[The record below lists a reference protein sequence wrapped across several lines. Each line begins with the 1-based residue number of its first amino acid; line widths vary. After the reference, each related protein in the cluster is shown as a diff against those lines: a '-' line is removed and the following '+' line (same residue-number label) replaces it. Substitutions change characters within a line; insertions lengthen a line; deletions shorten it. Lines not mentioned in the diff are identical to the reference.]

1 MAPLAR
7 KKGRAPQEIEMR
19 VLLVATNRYDR
30 VNNRM
35 NAQPMPIG
43 LAYIAGH
50 LDHERHQVKVIDL
63 MFADDY
69 LAEIEQTVREFQP
82 HVVGISLRNLS
93 NHSYL
98 NTQWAL
104 PITKDVIDRI
114 REHSN
119 ATIIVGGPA
128 FSLLPKQCFE
138 FLKPDLGVAG
148 DAGETFAEVCNRI
161 EIGERPVYELPGVVY
176 AQDGGVALNEGL
188 CVSAFASRPRLDDLE
203 MDKYRN
209 AGFGIGVLTKLGSF
223 SYPTP
228 ASTAG
233 MTDADFR
240 VIRPIDEVV
249 DEVKELWEKYQLR
262 KVFFVDNGFNFPLD
276 HAKSLCSA
284 LIEADIGVRWNTCLA
299 SFNCDAEL
307 VRLMRDA
314 GCALVLMGNRGGDP
328 HDGLGSM
335 EEQMEAQ
342 LEVPRL
348 CEEGGLHYTVARTF
362 GEPGETRESV
372 EHKLDFLRRV
382 NPALANLRVGV
393 SIMPG
398 TDVAALALEEGLIS
412 DESELIEPTFYVAE
426 EVRDW
431 IVPYLQEQAAGNP
444 RWNLW

>member
-1 MAPLAR
+1 
-7 KKGRAPQEIEMR
+7 MR

-50 LDHERHQVKVIDL
+50 LDHERHQVKVVDL

-69 LAEIEQTVREFQP
+69 LAEIEQTVREFRP
-82 HVVGISLRNLS
+82 DVVGISLRNLS

-104 PITKDVIDRI
+104 PITKEVVDRI
-114 REHSN
+114 RQHSN
-119 ATIIVGGPA
+119 ATVIVGGPA
-128 FSLLPKQCFE
+128 FSLLPRQCFE

-148 DAGETFAEVCNRI
+148 DAGETFAEVCDRI
-161 EIGERPVYELPGVVY
+161 EHGERSIYELPGLVY
-176 AQDGGVALNEGL
+176 AEDGGVVLNEGL

-233 MTDADFR
+233 MTEADFR

-249 DEVKELWEKYQLR
+249 DEVKELWEKYQLK

-307 VRLMRDA
+307 VRLMKDA

-372 EHKLDFLRRV
+372 EHKLDFLRRI

-398 TDVAALALEEGLIS
+398 SDVAALALEEGIIS
-412 DESELIEPTFYVAE
+412 DESELIEPTFYIAK

-431 IVPYLQEQAAGNP
+431 IVPYLQEQAAGNL

>member
-1 MAPLAR
+1 
-7 KKGRAPQEIEMR
+7 MR
-19 VLLVATNRYDR
+19 VLLVATNRHDR
-30 VNNRM
+30 LNSRM

-50 LDHERHQVKVIDL
+50 LDHDRHQVKVVDL

-69 LAEIEQTVREFQP
+69 LSEIENVVKEFQP

-114 REHSN
+114 RAHSN
-119 ATIIVGGPA
+119 AAIIVGGPA
-128 FSLLPKQCFE
+128 FSLLPTQCFQY
-138 FLKPDLGVAG
+138 LQPDLGVAG
-148 DAGETFAEVCNRI
+148 DAGETFAEICDRI
-161 EIGERPVYELPGVVY
+161 EFGERPVYDLPGVVHS
-176 AQDGGVALNEGL
+176 QGGKVTVNEGL
-188 CVSAFASRPRLDDLE
+188 CVSAFASRPRLEDLE

-233 MTDADFR
+233 MSEADFR
-240 VIRPIDEVV
+240 VIRPIDDVV
-249 DEVKELWEKYQLR
+249 GEVKDLWEKYRLR

-276 HAKSLCSA
+276 HAKSLCSSI
-284 LIEADIGVRWNTCLA
+284 IEADLGIRWNTCLA
-299 SFNCDAEL
+299 SFNCDPEL

-335 EEQMEAQ
+335 EEQIEAQ
-342 LEVPRL
+342 MEVPKM
-348 CEEGGLHYTVARTF
+348 CEEGGLHYTIARTF
-362 GEPGETRESV
+362 GEPGETRDTV
-372 EHKLDFLRRV
+372 EHKLEFLRRI

-393 SIMPG
+393 SVMPG

-412 DESELIEPTFYVAE
+412 DESELIEPTFYIAP

-431 IVPYLQEQAAGNP
+431 IVPYLQEQAATNP

>member
-1 MAPLAR
+1 
-7 KKGRAPQEIEMR
+7 MR

-50 LDHERHQVKVIDL
+50 LDHERHQVKVVDL
-63 MFADDY
+63 MFAEDY

-82 HVVGISLRNLS
+82 DVVGISLRNLS

-114 REHSN
+114 REHSS

-138 FLKPDLGVAG
+138 FLQPDLGVAG

-161 EIGERPVYELPGVVY
+161 EIGERPAYDLPGVVH
-176 AQDGGVALNEGL
+176 ARDGQIVLNEGL
-188 CVSAFASRPRLDDLE
+188 CVSAFASRPRLEDLE

-209 AGFGIGVLTKLGSF
+209 AGFGVGVLTKLGSF

-228 ASTAG
+228 ASTVG

-240 VIRPIDEVV
+240 VIRPVDEVV
-249 DEVKELWEKYQLR
+249 DEVKELWEKYQLK

-335 EEQMEAQ
+335 EEQMEGQ

-372 EHKLDFLRRV
+372 EHKLDFLRRI

-398 TDVAALALEEGLIS
+398 SDVAALALEEGIIS
-412 DESELIEPTFYVAE
+412 DEAELIEPTFYVAG

-431 IVPYLQEQAAGNP
+431 IVPYLQEQAASNP

>member
-1 MAPLAR
+1 
-7 KKGRAPQEIEMR
+7 MR
-19 VLLVATNRYDR
+19 ILLVATNRQDR
-30 VNNRM
+30 MNSRM

-50 LDHERHQVKVIDL
+50 LDHDRHEVKVVDL

-69 LAEIEQTVREFQP
+69 LSEIESIVNDFRP
-82 HVVGISLRNLS
+82 DVVGISLRNLS

-104 PITKDVIDRI
+104 PITRDVIDRI
-114 REHSN
+114 REHSQ

-148 DAGETFAEVCNRI
+148 DAGETFAEICERI
-161 EIGERPVYELPGVVY
+161 EIGERSVHDLPGVVHVR
-176 AQDGGVALNEGL
+176 DGGVELNEGL
-188 CVSAFASRPRLDDLE
+188 CVSAFATRPRLEDLE

-233 MTDADFR
+233 MSEADYR

-249 DEVKELWEKYQLR
+249 AEVRELWEKYQLR
-262 KVFFVDNGFNFPLD
+262 KVFFVDNGFNCPLD

-284 LIEADIGVRWNTCLA
+284 IIEADLGIRWNTPLA
-299 SFNCDAEL
+299 SFNCDPEL
-307 VRLMRDA
+307 VRLMREA
-314 GCALVLMGNRGGDP
+314 GCALVLLGNRSASGG
-328 HDGLGSM
+328 SR
-335 EEQMEAQ
+335 EERMEAEM
-342 LEVPRL
+342 EVPRL
-348 CEEGGLHYTVARTF
+348 LEEGGLHYTIARTF

-372 EHKLDFLRRV
+372 EYKLDFLRRI

-398 TDVAALALEEGLIS
+398 SKEASLAVSEGLIS
-412 DESELIEPTFYVAE
+412 DESELIEPTFYIDE

-444 RWNLW
+444 RWNLC

>member
-1 MAPLAR
+1 
-7 KKGRAPQEIEMR
+7 MR
-19 VLLVATNRYDR
+19 VLLVATNRHDR
-30 VNNRM
+30 LNSRM

-63 MFADDY
+63 MFAEDY

-93 NHSYL
+93 NHSYMD
-98 NTQWAL
+98 TRWAL
-104 PITKDVIDRI
+104 PITRDVIDRI
-114 REHSN
+114 REHSS
-119 ATIIVGGPA
+119 AAIIVGGPA

-161 EIGERPVYELPGVVY
+161 EVGERQVYDLPGVVH
-176 AQDGGVALNEGL
+176 ARDGETVLNEGL

-233 MTDADFR
+233 MTDSDFR

-335 EEQMEAQ
+335 DEQMEAQ

-372 EHKLDFLRRV
+372 EHKLDFLRRI

-412 DESELIEPTFYVAE
+412 DESELIEPTFYIAG

>member
-1 MAPLAR
+1 
-7 KKGRAPQEIEMR
+7 MR
-19 VLLVATNRYDR
+19 ILLVATNRQDR
-30 VNNRM
+30 MNSRM

-50 LDHERHQVKVIDL
+50 LDHDRHEVKVVDL

-69 LAEIEQTVREFQP
+69 LAEIESIVKDFRP
-82 HVVGISLRNLS
+82 DVVGLSLRNLS
-93 NHSYL
+93 NHNYL

-114 REHSN
+114 REHSG

-138 FLKPDLGVAG
+138 YLKPDLGVAG
-148 DAGETFAEVCNRI
+148 DAGETFAEICERI
-161 EIGERPVYELPGVVY
+161 EIGERSVQDLPGVVH
-176 AQDGGVALNEGL
+176 ATGGEVVLNEGL
-188 CVSAFASRPRLDDLE
+188 CVSAFATRPRLEDLE

-233 MTDADFR
+233 MSEGDYR

-249 DEVKELWEKYQLR
+249 AEVRELWEKYQLR
-262 KVFFVDNGFNFPLD
+262 KVFFVDNGFNCPLD

-284 LIEADIGVRWNTCLA
+284 IIEADLGIRWNTPLA
-299 SFNCDAEL
+299 SFNCDPDL
-307 VRLMRDA
+307 IRLMREA
-314 GCALVLMGNRGGDP
+314 GCALVLLGNRASNTNGA
-328 HDGLGSM
+328 GSLEERM
-335 EEQMEAQ
+335 EGE

-348 CEEGGLHYTVARTF
+348 LEKGGLHYVIARTF

-372 EHKLDFLRRV
+372 EYKLNFLRRI

-398 TDVAALALEEGLIS
+398 TDVASLALKEGQIS
-412 DESELIEPTFYVAE
+412 DESELIEPTFYIAD

-444 RWNLW
+444 RWNLC

>member
-1 MAPLAR
+1 
-7 KKGRAPQEIEMR
+7 MR
-19 VLLVATNRYDR
+19 ILLVATNRHDR
-30 VNNRM
+30 LNSRM

-50 LDHERHQVKVIDL
+50 LDHERHQVKVVDL

-69 LAEIEQTVREFQP
+69 LSEIENIVREFRP
-82 HVVGISLRNLS
+82 DVVGVSLRNLS

-98 NTQWAL
+98 DTQWAL
-104 PITKDVIDRI
+104 PITKSVIDRI
-114 REHSN
+114 RQQSQ
-119 ATIIVGGPA
+119 AAIIVGGPA
-128 FSLLPKQCFE
+128 FSLLPKQCYE
-138 FLKPDLGVAG
+138 YLQPDLGVAG

-161 EIGERPVYELPGVVY
+161 EDGERSVYDLPGVVH
-176 AQDGGVALNEGL
+176 QKEGEVVLNEGL

-203 MDKYRN
+203 MDKYRT
-209 AGFGIGVLTKLGSF
+209 AGFGIGILTKLGSF

-233 MTDADFR
+233 MSEADFR

-249 DEVKELWEKYQLR
+249 AEVRELWEQYQLR

-284 LIEADIGVRWNTCLA
+284 IIEADLGIRWNTCLA
-299 SFNCDAEL
+299 SFNCDPEL

-328 HDGLGSM
+328 HDGTGSL
-335 EEQMEAQ
+335 EEQMDAQ

-348 CEEGGLHYTVARTF
+348 CEEGGLHYTIARTF
-362 GEPGETRESV
+362 GEPGETRETV
-372 EHKLDFLRRV
+372 EHKLDFLRRI
-382 NPALANLRVGV
+382 NPSLANLRVGV
-393 SIMPG
+393 SVMPG
-398 TDVAALALEEGLIS
+398 SEVAALALEEGQIS
-412 DESELIEPTFYVAE
+412 DESELIEPTFYIAK

>member
-1 MAPLAR
+1 
-7 KKGRAPQEIEMR
+7 MR
-19 VLLVATNRYDR
+19 ILLVATNRQDR
-30 VNNRM
+30 MNSRM

-50 LDHERHQVKVIDL
+50 LDHERHEVKVVDL

-69 LAEIEQTVREFQP
+69 LAEIQGIVEDFRPDVI
-82 HVVGISLRNLS
+82 GISLRNLS

-104 PITKDVIDRI
+104 PITRDVIDRI
-114 REHSN
+114 REHSS
-119 ATIIVGGPA
+119 AKIIVGGPA
-128 FSLLPKQCFE
+128 FSLLPKQCYE

-148 DAGETFAEVCNRI
+148 DAGETFAEICERL
-161 EIGERPVYELPGVVY
+161 EIGERTVYDLPGVVY
-176 AQDGGVALNEGL
+176 NKDGDVVLNEGL
-188 CVSAFASRPRLDDLE
+188 CVSAFATRPRLDDLE

-223 SYPTP
+223 AYPTP

-233 MTDADFR
+233 MTEDDYR

-249 DEVKELWEKYQLR
+249 AEVRELWEKYQLR
-262 KVFFVDNGFNFPLD
+262 KVFFVDNGFNCPLE

-284 LIEADIGVRWNTCLA
+284 IIEADLGIRWNTPLA
-299 SFNCDAEL
+299 SFNCDPEL
-307 VRLMRDA
+307 IRLMREA
-314 GCALVLMGNRGGDP
+314 GCALVLLGNRGSDP
-328 HDGLGSM
+328 QAPREQRM
-335 EEQMEAQ
+335 EGE

-348 CEEGGLHYTVARTF
+348 LEEGGLHYVIARTF
-362 GEPGETRESV
+362 GEAGETRESV
-372 EHKLDFLRRV
+372 EYKLDFLRRI

-398 TDVAALALEEGLIS
+398 TDVASLAMENGQIS
-412 DESELIEPTFYVAE
+412 DESELIEPTFYIAD

-444 RWNLW
+444 RWNLC

>member
-1 MAPLAR
+1 
-7 KKGRAPQEIEMR
+7 MR
-19 VLLVATNRYDR
+19 ILLVATNRQDR
-30 VNNRM
+30 LNSRM

-43 LAYIAGH
+43 MAYIAGH
-50 LDHERHQVKVIDL
+50 LDHDRHQVKVIDL

-69 LAEIEQTVREFQP
+69 LAEIENTVREFQP
-82 HVVGISLRNLS
+82 QIVGVSLRNLS

-114 REHSN
+114 RENSD

-128 FSLLPKQCFE
+128 FSLLPKQCYE

-161 EIGERPVYELPGVVY
+161 EVGERSVYDLPGVVH
-176 AQDGGVALNEGL
+176 AKDGGVVLNEGL

-203 MDKYRN
+203 MDKYRS

-228 ASTAG
+228 SSTAG

-240 VIRPIDEVV
+240 VIRPIDDVV
-249 DEVKELWEKYQLR
+249 AEVKDLWERYQLR

-284 LIEADIGVRWNTCLA
+284 LIEADLGVRWNTCLA
-299 SFNCDAEL
+299 SFNVDTEL
-307 VRLMRDA
+307 VRLMKDA

-328 HDGLGSM
+328 HDGTGSL

-362 GEPGETRESV
+362 GEPGETRETV
-372 EHKLDFLRRV
+372 ENKLDFLRRI

-393 SIMPG
+393 SVMPG
-398 TDVAALALEEGLIS
+398 TDVASLALEEGLIA
-412 DESELIEPTFYVAE
+412 DESELIEPTFYIAE

-431 IVPYLQEQAAGNP
+431 IVPYLQEQAAQNP

>member
-1 MAPLAR
+1 
-7 KKGRAPQEIEMR
+7 MR

-69 LAEIEQTVREFQP
+69 LAEIEQTVREFRP
-82 HVVGISLRNLS
+82 DVVGISLRNLS

-104 PITKDVIDRI
+104 PITKEVVDRI
-114 REHSN
+114 RQHSD

-148 DAGETFAEVCNRI
+148 DAGETFAEVCDRI
-161 EIGERPVYELPGVVY
+161 EHGERSIYELPGLVY
-176 AQDGGVALNEGL
+176 AEDGGVVLNEGL

-233 MTDADFR
+233 MTEADFR

-249 DEVKELWEKYQLR
+249 DEVKELWEKYQLK

-335 EEQMEAQ
+335 EERMDAQ

-372 EHKLDFLRRV
+372 EHKLDFLRRI

-398 TDVAALALEEGLIS
+398 SDVAALALEEGIIA
-412 DESELIEPTFYVAE
+412 DESELIEPAFYIAG

>member
-1 MAPLAR
+1 
-7 KKGRAPQEIEMR
+7 MR
-19 VLLVATNRYDR
+19 ILLVATNRQNR
-30 VNNRM
+30 LNSRM

-43 LAYIAGH
+43 MAYIAGH
-50 LDHERHQVKVIDL
+50 LDHDRHQVKVIDL

-69 LAEIEQTVREFQP
+69 LAEIENTVREFQP
-82 HVVGISLRNLS
+82 HIVGVSLRNLS

-104 PITKDVIDRI
+104 PITRDVIDRI
-114 REHSN
+114 RENSD
-119 ATIIVGGPA
+119 ATVIVGGPA
-128 FSLLPKQCFE
+128 FSLLPKQCYE
-138 FLKPDLGVAG
+138 FLKPDLGLAG

-161 EIGERPVYELPGVVY
+161 EVGERPVYDLPGVVY
-176 AQDGGVALNEGL
+176 AKEGGVVLNEGL

-203 MDKYRN
+203 MDKYRS

-228 ASTAG
+228 SSTAG

-240 VIRPIDEVV
+240 VIRPIDDVV
-249 DEVKELWEKYQLR
+249 AEVKDLWERYQLR

-284 LIEADIGVRWNTCLA
+284 LIEADLGVRWNTCLA
-299 SFNCDAEL
+299 SFNVDTEL
-307 VRLMRDA
+307 VRLMKDA

-328 HDGLGSM
+328 HDGTGSL

-348 CEEGGLHYTVARTF
+348 CEEGGLHYTIARTF
-362 GEPGETRESV
+362 GEPGETRETV
-372 EHKLDFLRRV
+372 ENKLDFLRRI

-393 SIMPG
+393 SVMPG
-398 TDVAALALEEGLIS
+398 TDVASLALEEGLIS
-412 DESELIEPTFYVAE
+412 DESELIEPTFYIAE

-431 IVPYLQEQAAGNP
+431 IVPYLQEQAAQNP

>member
-1 MAPLAR
+1 
-7 KKGRAPQEIEMR
+7 MR
-19 VLLVATNRYDR
+19 ILLVATNRQDR
-30 VNNRM
+30 MNSHM

-50 LDHERHQVKVIDL
+50 LDHERHQVKVVDL

-69 LAEIEQTVREFQP
+69 LTEIENTVREFQP
-82 HVVGISLRNLS
+82 NVVGISLRNLS

-104 PITKDVIDRI
+104 PITKGVIDRI

-128 FSLLPKQCFE
+128 FSLLPKQCYE

-148 DAGETFAEVCNRI
+148 DAGETFAEACNRI
-161 EIGERPVYELPGVVY
+161 EVGERPVYDLPGVVY
-176 AQDGGVALNEGL
+176 ATDGEVVLNEGL

-228 ASTAG
+228 GSTAG
-233 MTDADFR
+233 MTEADFR

-249 DEVKELWEKYQLR
+249 AEVKELWEQYRLR
-262 KVFFVDNGFNFPLD
+262 KIFFVDNGFNFPLA

-284 LIEADIGVRWNTCLA
+284 LIEADLGVRWNTNLA
-299 SFNCDAEL
+299 SFNCDTEL
-307 VRLMRDA
+307 VRLMKDA
-314 GCALVLMGNRGGDP
+314 GCALVLMGNRSGDP
-328 HDGLGSM
+328 HDGAGSL
-335 EEQMEAQ
+335 EERMEAQ

-348 CEEGGLHYTVARTF
+348 CEEGGLHYTIARTF
-362 GEPGETRESV
+362 GEPGETRETV
-372 EHKLDFLRRV
+372 ENKLDFLRRI

-412 DESELIEPTFYVAE
+412 DESELIEPTFYIAE

-431 IVPYLQEQAAGNP
+431 IVPYLQEQAASNP

>member
-1 MAPLAR
+1 
-7 KKGRAPQEIEMR
+7 MR
-19 VLLVATNRYDR
+19 ILLVATNRQNR
-30 VNNRM
+30 LNSRM

-43 LAYIAGH
+43 MAYIAGH
-50 LDHERHQVKVIDL
+50 LDHDRHQVKVIDL

-69 LAEIEQTVREFQP
+69 LAEIENTVREFQP
-82 HVVGISLRNLS
+82 HIVGVSLRNLS

-114 REHSN
+114 RENSD
-119 ATIIVGGPA
+119 ATVIVGGPA
-128 FSLLPKQCFE
+128 FSLLPKQCYE
-138 FLKPDLGVAG
+138 FLKPDLGLAG

-161 EIGERPVYELPGVVY
+161 EVGERPVYDLPGVVY
-176 AQDGGVALNEGL
+176 AKEGGVVLNEGL

-203 MDKYRN
+203 MDKYRS

-228 ASTAG
+228 SSTAG

-240 VIRPIDEVV
+240 VIRPIDDVV
-249 DEVKELWEKYQLR
+249 AEVKDLWERYQLR

-284 LIEADIGVRWNTCLA
+284 LIEADLGVRWNTCLA
-299 SFNCDAEL
+299 SFNVDTEL
-307 VRLMRDA
+307 VRLMKDA

-328 HDGLGSM
+328 HDGTGSL

-348 CEEGGLHYTVARTF
+348 CEEGGLHYTIARTF
-362 GEPGETRESV
+362 GEPGETRETV
-372 EHKLDFLRRV
+372 ENKLDFLRRI

-393 SIMPG
+393 SVMPG
-398 TDVAALALEEGLIS
+398 TDVASLALEEGLIS
-412 DESELIEPTFYVAE
+412 DESELIEPTFYIAE

-431 IVPYLQEQAAGNP
+431 IVPYLQEQAAQNP

>member
-1 MAPLAR
+1 
-7 KKGRAPQEIEMR
+7 MR
-19 VLLVATNRYDR
+19 ILLVATNRQDR
-30 VNNRM
+30 MNSRM

-50 LDHERHQVKVIDL
+50 LDHERHEVKVVDL

-69 LAEIEQTVREFQP
+69 LAEIQGIVEDFRPEVI
-82 HVVGISLRNLS
+82 GISLRNLS

-104 PITKDVIDRI
+104 PITRDVIDRI
-114 REHSN
+114 REHSS
-119 ATIIVGGPA
+119 AKIIVGGPA
-128 FSLLPKQCFE
+128 FSLLPKQCYE

-148 DAGETFAEVCNRI
+148 DAGETFAEICERL
-161 EIGERPVYELPGVVY
+161 EIGERTVYDLPGVVY
-176 AQDGGVALNEGL
+176 NKDGDVVLNEGL
-188 CVSAFASRPRLDDLE
+188 CVSAFATRPRLDDLE

-223 SYPTP
+223 AYPTP

-233 MTDADFR
+233 MTEDDYR

-249 DEVKELWEKYQLR
+249 AEVRELWEKYQLR
-262 KVFFVDNGFNFPLD
+262 KVFFVDNGFNCPLE

-284 LIEADIGVRWNTCLA
+284 IIEADLGIRWNTPLA
-299 SFNCDAEL
+299 SFNCDPEL
-307 VRLMRDA
+307 IRLMREA
-314 GCALVLMGNRGGDP
+314 GCALVLLGNRGSDP
-328 HDGLGSM
+328 HAPREQRM
-335 EEQMEAQ
+335 EGE

-348 CEEGGLHYTVARTF
+348 LEEGGLHYVIARTF
-362 GEPGETRESV
+362 GEAGETRESV
-372 EHKLDFLRRV
+372 EYKLDFLRRI

-398 TDVAALALEEGLIS
+398 TDVASLAMENGQIS
-412 DESELIEPTFYVAE
+412 DESELIEPTFYIAD

-444 RWNLW
+444 RWNLC